1 MNLKS
6 LLIAFFVL
14 LIIALGVYF
23 LWPKPRVPR
32 VPEIPGCD
40 VVIEKLPFNLSM
52 SNKVICLGED
62 FELNLTDRRA
72 IAILISGS
80 KNLTLD
86 CLNHRVIN
94 RGEADTG
101 IWINN
106 SSDILI
112 RNCRILNFPSPF
124 QIDELPQFEFQE
136 TKRAPSQHITIE
148 NSEFSREFMGE
159 ARSWGANELLIF
171 NSSFKNSS
179 LIIYGGRGHR
189 IEGNFFY
196 YCQVGIKANDVIF
209 SRNVIEDGLFI
220 LAEGKNVTL
229 KQNNLDLRLLH
240 FFKITNLTMLNND
253 IYLESSIFKSKF
265 LERIFEVKIILFD
278 KENRIESNQVN
289 GKYFS
294 IFGTKYEEC
303 PNGNFDFS
311 NYSVVGLI
319 GCSNLQIE
327 NVSLL
332 AFFGS
337 NLSGVGIKKVNISG
351 SAIVRNSKN
360 IVIQDGIFRNLWISG
375 AGNFTILSNKI
386 SSFGFSGNKSIIRDN
401 LIIQSELGHTS
412 LGGNENKFY
421 NNSFF
426 NCTYI
431 TLEGRKN
438 KFDDSIINCS
448 RSLSIIGELNKFKGN
463 LFNCPDIDIFGSN
476 NNFSEN
482 IFKGECW
489 GVSDNDFTNN
499 YWSNQ
504 NSTGFSDTCSDLNED
519 GVCDQPFRVKGEIVD
534 PTPLSKYYFL
544 TTRES

>member
-14 LIIALGVYF
+14 LIIALSVYF
-23 LWPKPRVPR
+23 LWPKPGVPR

-94 RGEADTG
+94 RGKADTG

-220 LAEGKNVTL
+220 LFEGKNVTL

-240 FFKITNLTMLNND
+240 LFKITNLTMLNND

-265 LERIFEVKIILFD
+265 LERIFEVEIALFD
-278 KENRIESNQVN
+278 KENRIESNKVD

-294 IFGTKYEEC
+294 IFGTKYKEC
-303 PNGNFDFS
+303 PTEDFDFS

-327 NVSLL
+327 NISLI

-337 NLSGVGIKKVNISG
+337 NLSRVEIKEVNISG
-351 SAIVRNSKN
+351 SAILRNSKN
-360 IVIQDGIFRNLWISG
+360 IVIRDGIFGSLWISE
-375 AGNFTILSNKI
+375 AENFTISSNKI
-386 SSFGFSGNKSIIRDN
+386 SRFGFSGNKSMIRDN
-401 LIIQSELGHTS
+401 LIIESELGHTS
-412 LGGNENKFY
+412 IRGDENELC
-421 NNSFF
+421 NNSF
-426 NCTYI
+426 NHTYL
-431 TLEGRKN
+431 TLKGRKN
-438 KFDDSIINCS
+438 KFDDSIVNCS
-448 RSLSIIGELNKFKGN
+448 RSLSIIGELNRFKGN
-463 LFNCPDIDIFGSN
+463 LLNCPDISISGSSN
-476 NNFSEN
+476 SFSEN
-482 IFKGECW
+482 IFKGECS
-489 GVSDNDFTNN
+489 GLSHNNFTNN

-504 NSTGFSDTCSDLNED
+504 NSTGFSDICNDLNED
-519 GVCDQPFRVKGEIVD
+519 GICDQPFTVNGEIID

-544 TTRES
+544 TTPKS